1 MTRTIDAGPGAR
13 AGLGLFRI
21 HLSCGSDWGHGG
33 DESACSNQVLAAR
46 DGSRIVVVAQNTS
59 AGRAPKPRAEQ
70 MYCR

>member
-21 HLSCGSDWGHGG
+21 HLSCGSDWGQGG

-46 DGSRIVVVAQNTS
+46 DGSRIVVVAQNTLGWPS
-59 AGRAPKPRAEQ
+59 AKATAEQ